1 MQMIVNL
8 GVLVNSKDL
17 RLDVEATHKQKS
29 AQVLCDLLISMVEE
43 CIIIAG
49 NDYTTSSSVS
59 NIVEMLFVHLELV
72 PLHFELPT

>member
-1 MQMIVNL
+1 MIVNL

-59 NIVEMLFVHLELV
+59 NVEMLFVHLELV

>member
-1 MQMIVNL
+1 MIVNL

-17 RLDVEATHKQKS
+17 RLDVEATRKQKS